1 MALLLEKRMK
11 TQKHSHL
18 ISQDKLKVVC
28 DSLCDNIEDLLERFD
43 IEYTSNGKL
52 LSMACPI
59 HGGDNV
65 TALNI
70 YPNGDTYRGNWKC
83 RTHGCEEVFKGS
95 IIGFIRGILST
106 HKHKWQKSG
115 DKTVSF
121 QETLN
126 FCLAFIN
133 QDLDKI
139 SIDHTHRDK
148 TKFIAAIKNTSDQNE
163 KVIQGVV
170 RDVVR
175 KNLNLD
181 HGYYID
187 RGFSKSILD
196 KYDVGFCSAVGKE
209 MQHRIVVPV
218 YDHDYKYMIGC
229 TGRTI
234 FNKCNDCG
242 HYHNPDDK
250 SCPNKDRLFLYS
262 KWRHSKGFKTQNYLY
277 NIWFAKK
284 HIRESYTVIVVESPG
299 NVWRLE
305 EAGIHNSV
313 AVFGSSMSDR
323 QKMILDASGAMN
335 IITIMDNDEAG
346 QKAAEQIKTKCCK
359 TYNVKNVKIDTSD
372 IADMSISEVNNIIK
386 PIITL

>member
-1 MALLLEKRMK
+1 MMALLLEKKMK
-11 TQKHSHL
+11 TQKPSHL
-18 ISQDKLKVVC
+18 ISQDKLKIVC
-28 DSLCDNIEDLLERFD
+28 DGLCDNIEDILERFN
-43 IEYTSNGKL
+43 IEYTCNGKL

-70 YPNGDTYRGNWKC
+70 YPNGDSYRGNWKC
-83 RTHGCEEVFKGS
+83 RTHGCEETFKGS
-95 IIGFIRGILST
+95 IIGFIRGILSN
-106 HKHKWQKSG
+106 HKYAWEKSG
-115 DKTVSF
+115 DKMVSF

-133 QDLDKI
+133 KDLDNI
-139 SIDHTHRDK
+139 SINHTQKDK
-148 TKFIAAIKNTSDQNE
+148 NRFVAAIKNTKNETDTQNE
-163 KVIQGVV
+163 NGIT

-175 KNLNLD
+175 RTLDLD
-181 HGYYID
+181 HRYYID
-187 RGFSKSILD
+187 RGFSKDILD
-196 KYDVGFCSAVGKE
+196 KYDVGYCSAAGKE
-209 MQHRIVVPV
+209 MQNRIVVPV

-234 FNKCNDCG
+234 LPVCNTCK
-242 HYHNPDDK
+242 HYHSKDDNCPDK
-250 SCPNKDRLFLYS
+250 KMLFLHS
-262 KWRHSKGFKTQNYLY
+262 KWRHSKGLKTQNYLY

-284 HIRESYTVIVVESPG
+284 YIRETYTVIIVESPG

-313 AVFGSSMSDR
+313 AIFGSSLSDR

-346 QKAAEQIKTKCCK
+346 KKAAEKIKDKCCK
-359 TYNVKNVKIDTSD
+359 TYNIKNIDINHSD
-372 IADMSISEVNNIIK
+372 IADMSIEDIQNYVN
-386 PIITL
+386 PLL

>member
-1 MALLLEKRMK
+1 MALLLEKK
-11 TQKHSHL
+11 VKNQKHSRL

-28 DSLCDNIEDLLERFD
+28 DGLCDNIEELLERFD
-43 IEYTSNGKL
+43 IEYSCNGKL

-59 HGGDNV
+59 HGGDNA

-70 YPNGDTYRGNWKC
+70 YPEGDTYRGNWKC

-95 IIGFIRGILST
+95 VIGFIRGILSR
-106 HKHKWQKSG
+106 HKHNWEKSG

-148 TKFIAAIKNTSDQNE
+148 SKFVAAIKNTSHTSE
-163 KVIQGVV
+163 KVENGVA
-170 RDVVR
+170 RNVVR
-175 KNLNLD
+175 KHLD
-181 HGYYID
+181 LKHPYYID
-187 RGFSKSILD
+187 RGFSAEILD
-196 KYDVGFCSAVGKE
+196 KYDVGYCSSKGKE
-209 MQHRIVVPV
+209 MSSRIVVPV
-218 YDHDYKYMIGC
+218 YDHDYHYMIGC
-229 TGRTI
+229 TGRSI
-234 FNKCNDCG
+234 FDVCNKCK
-242 HYHNPDDK
+242 HYHETDTKCPDK
-250 SCPNKDRLFLYS
+250 NVLFLYS
-262 KWRHSKGFKTQNYLY
+262 KWRHSKGLKTQNYLY

-284 HIRESYTVIVVESPG
+284 FIKTTYTAVVVESPG

-313 AVFGSSMSDR
+313 AIFGSSMSDR

-346 QKAAEQIKTKCCK
+346 QKAADKIKTKCCK
-359 TYNVKNVKIDTSD
+359 TYNIKNIKIKASD
-372 IADMSISEVNNIIK
+372 IADMSIQEIDEEVK
-386 PIITL
+386 PLLNM